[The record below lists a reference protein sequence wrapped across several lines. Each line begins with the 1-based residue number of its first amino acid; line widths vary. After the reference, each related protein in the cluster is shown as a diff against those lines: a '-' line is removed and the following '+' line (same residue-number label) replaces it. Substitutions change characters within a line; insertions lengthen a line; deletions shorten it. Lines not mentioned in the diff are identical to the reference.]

1 MARILVVDDEQDLLW
16 ALSRS
21 LGTGG
26 HEIFTAQT
34 GSEALGLARR
44 HRPDLVILDIM
55 IPQPDGLEVCRRLRS
70 DPVLTDVPIL
80 FLTAR
85 RSVEDRLRGL
95 GDGGDDY
102 LIKPFDIRELRA
114 RVAALL
120 RRTHASAQPRSKEL
134 AVGDVR
140 LEPSVRQVVA
150 RGKNI
155 QLTPLEFDLL
165 YHLMAH
171 SGELFSSRELLQA
184 VWGHAPESRDYGLV
198 RWHMMNLRQKI
209 EADPDRPVY
218 LKTVPRHGYL
228 FAATDQACRPV

>member
-1 MARILVVDDEQDLLW
+1 MARVLVVDDEQDLLW

-21 LGTGG
+21 LGTAGY
-26 HEIFTAQT
+26 EILTART
-34 GSEALGLARR
+34 GSEALSLARR

-55 IPQPDGLEVCRRLRS
+55 IPQPDGLEVCRRLRG
-70 DPVLTDVPIL
+70 DPVLSDVPIL

-95 GDGGDDY
+95 EDGGDDY

-114 RVAALL
+114 RVTALL

-140 LEPSVRQVVA
+140 LDSAMRQVVA
-150 RGKNI
+150 HGKHV

-171 SGELFSSRELLQA
+171 PGELFSSQELLQA

-198 RWHMMNLRQKI
+198 RWHMMNLRHKI

-228 FAATDQACRPV
+228 FSGRHTV

>member
-1 MARILVVDDEQDLLW
+1 MARILIVDDEQDLLW

-21 LGTGG
+21 LGTAGY
-26 HEIFTAQT
+26 EILTART

-55 IPQPDGLEVCRRLRS
+55 IPQPDGLEVCRRLRR
-70 DPVLTDVPIL
+70 DPVLTHVPIL

-95 GDGGDDY
+95 EDGGDDY
-102 LIKPFDIRELRA
+102 LIKPFDIGELRA

-120 RRTHASAQPRSKEL
+120 RRTRAGQRPSSREL
-134 AVGDVR
+134 IVGDIR
-140 LEPSVRQVVA
+140 LDPAMRQVVA
-150 RGKNI
+150 RGKNV

-171 SGELFSSRELLQA
+171 PGELFSSQELLQA

-198 RWHMMNLRQKI
+198 RWHMMNLRQKV

-228 FAATDQACRPV
+228 FAATPDR

>member
-1 MARILVVDDEQDLLW
+1 MARVLVVDDEQDLLW

-21 LGTGG
+21 LGTAGY
-26 HEIFTAQT
+26 EIFTART
-34 GSEALGLARR
+34 GNEALSLARR

-55 IPQPDGLEVCRRLRS
+55 IPQPDGLEVCRRLRG
-70 DPVLTDVPIL
+70 DPVLSDVPIL

-95 GDGGDDY
+95 EDGGDDY

-114 RVAALL
+114 RVTALL
-120 RRTHASAQPRSKEL
+120 RRTRVSIEPRSREL
-134 AVGDVR
+134 AVGEVR
-140 LEPSVRQVVA
+140 LDPAVRQVVA
-150 RGKNI
+150 RGKSV

-171 SGELFSSRELLQA
+171 PGELFSSQELLQA
-184 VWGHAPESRDYGLV
+184 VWGHTPESRDYGLV
-198 RWHMMNLRQKI
+198 RWHMMNLRHKI

-228 FAATDQACRPV
+228 FSGRHTV

>member
-21 LGTGG
+21 LSTAG
-26 HEIFTAQT
+26 HEILMART
-34 GSEALGLARR
+34 GSEALALARR

-55 IPQPDGLEVCRRLRS
+55 IPQPDGLEVCRRLRT
-70 DPVLTDVPIL
+70 DPVLADVPIL

-95 GDGGDDY
+95 EDGGDDY

-120 RRTHASAQPRSKEL
+120 RRTRGGPQPPPREL
-134 AVGDVR
+134 VVGDVR
-140 LEPSVRQVVA
+140 LDPAVRQVFA
-150 RGKNI
+150 HGKCV

-171 SGELFSSRELLQA
+171 PGELFSSQELLRV
-184 VWGHAPESRDYGLV
+184 VWGHAPGSRDYGLV
-198 RWHMMNLRQKI
+198 RWHMMHLRQKI
-209 EADPDRPVY
+209 EADPNRPEH
-218 LKTVPRHGYL
+218 LKTVPRHGYV
-228 FAATDQACRPV
+228 FAAPGH

>member
-1 MARILVVDDEQDLLW
+1 MARVLVGDDEQDLLW

-21 LGTGG
+21 LGTAGY
-26 HEIFTAQT
+26 EIFTART
-34 GSEALGLARR
+34 GSEALSLARR

-55 IPQPDGLEVCRRLRS
+55 IPQPDGLEVCRRLRG
-70 DPVLTDVPIL
+70 DPVLSDVPIL

-95 GDGGDDY
+95 EDGGDDY

-114 RVAALL
+114 RVTALL

-140 LEPSVRQVVA
+140 LDPAARQVVA
-150 RGKNI
+150 RGTHV

-171 SGELFSSRELLQA
+171 PGELFVAGTSAGSVGPRTR
-184 VWGHAPESRDYGLV
+184 VTR
-198 RWHMMNLRQKI
+198 LRSG
-209 EADPDRPVY
+209 PVAHDE
-218 LKTVPRHGYL
+218 P
-228 FAATDQACRPV
+228 AAQD

>member
-1 MARILVVDDEQDLLW
+1 MARLLVVDDEQDLLW
-16 ALSRS
+16 ALSRG
-21 LGTGG
+21 LGSAG
-26 HEIFTAQT
+26 HEIVTART
-34 GSEALGLARR
+34 GAEALGQARK
-44 HRPDLVILDIM
+44 HRPDLIVLDIM
-55 IPQPDGLEVCRRLRS
+55 IPQPDGLEVCRRMRA
-70 DPVLTDVPIL
+70 DPVLRDIPIL

-95 GDGGDDY
+95 EDGGDDY

-120 RRTHASAQPRSKEL
+120 RRTQAGARPSSREL

-140 LEPSVRQVVA
+140 LDPAARQVLA
-150 RGKNI
+150 CGKSV

-171 SGELFSSRELLQA
+171 AGELFSSQELLQA

-198 RWHMMNLRQKI
+198 RWHMMNLRHKI
-209 EADPDRPVY
+209 EVDPERPVY
-218 LKTVPRHGYL
+218 LKTVPRHGYI
-228 FAATDQACRPV
+228 FAASPPV